1 MEGGYTNWHIK
12 CQTRLT
18 EPQGKLKKANEA
30 SGNTRRFVE
39 F

>member
-18 EPQGKLKKANEA
+18 EPQGKLKK
-30 SGNTRRFVE
+30 GK
-39 F
+39 